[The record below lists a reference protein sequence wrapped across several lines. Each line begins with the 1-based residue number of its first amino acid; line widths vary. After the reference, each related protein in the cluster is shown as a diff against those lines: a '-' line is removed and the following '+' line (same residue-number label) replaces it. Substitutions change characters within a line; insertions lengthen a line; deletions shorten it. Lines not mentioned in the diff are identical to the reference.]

1 MKNLF
6 LLLLLLVILS
16 GCEKKEKEMDQ
27 LTGSWLEASHQTDT
41 LVFDPP
47 KGMMILNR
55 GKEMRGGF
63 LQPKYHSG
71 PYIYKVKQDSIMLL
85 WLFSS
90 SSSGKRYYIHQ
101 EAINGKLKVQNFFV
115 DSLGTSVILNFTK
128 IN

>member
-1 MKNLF
+1 MKNSFLLF
-6 LLLLLLVILS
+6 LLLMLLS

-27 LTGSWLEASHQTDT
+27 LTGSWLEVIHQTDT
-41 LVFDPP
+41 LAFDPQN
-47 KGMMILNR
+47 GMLTLNR

-63 LQPKYHSG
+63 LLPKYHSG
-71 PYIYKVKQDSIMLL
+71 PYIYKVEQDSITLL

-101 EAINGKLKVQNFFV
+101 ETINGKLKVQNFFV
-115 DSLGTSVILNFTK
+115 DSLGKSVILNFTK